1 MGYVVEISMPRSQEL
16 QATCPS
22 KLSGGLP
29 LVVKQGLTTK
39 KESSHRLP
47 VSCQRQQLL
56 DLEEPHL
63 ISLYDPQAKLDIRS
77 YEIIKV

>member
-1 MGYVVEISMPRSQEL
+1 MGYEVEISMPRSQEL

-29 LVVKQGLTTK
+29 LVVKQGPRLSRK
-39 KESSHRLP
+39 NLLP

-63 ISLYDPQAKLDIRS
+63 ISLHDPQAKLDIRS
-77 YEIIKV
+77 YKIIKV